1 MTNEEAI
8 KEQKEKDSVEVIM
21 QGIAKAIENVVEDL
35 RRVFEELPRYLKYEY
50 AHPRK
55 KPRGSMR
62 RARRERAE
70 SEVQDADSD

>member
-1 MTNEEAI
+1 MT
-8 KEQKEKDSVEVIM
+8 QKEKDSVEVFV
-21 QGIAKAIENVVEDL
+21 QGIAKAIENVVENL
-35 RRVFEELPRYLKYEY
+35 KKIFEELPHYLKYEC

-70 SEVQDADSD
+70 SEDKAGEEE